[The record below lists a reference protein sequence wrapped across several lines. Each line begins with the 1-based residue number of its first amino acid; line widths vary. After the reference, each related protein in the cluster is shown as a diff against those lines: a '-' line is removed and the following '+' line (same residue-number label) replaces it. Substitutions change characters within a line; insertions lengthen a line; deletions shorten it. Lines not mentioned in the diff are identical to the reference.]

1 MAALVEF
8 GAAEDAAAAA
18 ALLSRDQLQ
27 HQYEVAILDM
37 CRSVQGRWGRGWAK
51 IRLKWINIIKMQ
63 SKFKRIRHC

>member
-1 MAALVEF
+1 MAALVQF

-37 CRSVQGRWGRGWAK
+37 CRSVLG
-51 IRLKWINIIKMQ
+51 
-63 SKFKRIRHC
+63 

>member
-37 CRSVQGRWGRGWAK
+37 CRSVLGRWGRGWTK
-51 IRLKWINIIKMQ
+51 IRLKWIIIMQ
-63 SKFKRIRHC
+63 SKFERIRH